1 MAVVGEGRRQQ
12 LDVGLEG
19 GKTRGTVEFS
29 LMLLVRSSCSSFPWR
44 CLLPVPL
51 RPPSAWGPGLQAEL
65 LC

>member
-1 MAVVGEGRRQQ
+1 MAVVGEDRRQKR
-12 LDVGLEG
+12 V
-19 GKTRGTVEFS
+19 TVEFS